1 MKIED
6 LKVGRVYRAKRP
18 RVVHTL
24 GGSYINDRQILY
36 ISPFE
41 ATIQYDSP
49 KVGFGSRYPVISV
62 EKFLKWADKDI
73 TDSLPPNE
81 WEKYKRCK
89 MESKYMTLEK
99 YAATLK
105 VGDEVTIE
113 YHSMAGDRQTIEKIL
128 KITKSGTI
136 YLRSTNC
143 QDAIRFRKNGQW
155 LDNFGYQGGLISRY
169 SLKNPYKNP
178 FDFTRVKI

>member
-24 GGSYINDRQILY
+24 GGSYINDRQILS

-41 ATIQYDSP
+41 ENIQYDSP
-49 KVGFGSRYPVISV
+49 KVGFGSKYPVISV

-73 TDSLPPNE
+73 TDSLLPNE

-89 MESKYMTLEK
+89 
-99 YAATLK
+99 
-105 VGDEVTIE
+105 
-113 YHSMAGDRQTIEKIL
+113 
-128 KITKSGTI
+128 
-136 YLRSTNC
+136 
-143 QDAIRFRKNGQW
+143 NG
-155 LDNFGYQGGLISRY
+155 
-169 SLKNPYKNP
+169 K
-178 FDFTRVKI
+178 

>member
-1 MKIED
+1 
-6 LKVGRVYRAKRP
+6 
-18 RVVHTL
+18 
-24 GGSYINDRQILY
+24 
-36 ISPFE
+36 
-41 ATIQYDSP
+41 
-49 KVGFGSRYPVISV
+49 
-62 EKFLKWADKDI
+62 
-73 TDSLPPNE
+73 
-81 WEKYKRCK
+81 

-143 QDAIRFRKNGQW
+143 KDAIRFRKNGQW
-155 LDNFGYQGGLISRY
+155 LDNFGYQGGSISGY
-169 SLKNPYKNP
+169 SLKNPYREP
-178 FDFTRVKI
+178 FNFTRVKV

>member
-18 RVVHTL
+18 RGVHRL
-24 GGSYINDRQILY
+24 DGSYVNDRQILY
-36 ISPFE
+36 ISPFGE
-41 ATIQYDSP
+41 SIQYDSP
-49 KVGFGSRYPVISV
+49 SVTFKAKYPIIST

-81 WEKYKRCK
+81 WEKYN
-89 MESKYMTLEK
+89 
-99 YAATLK
+99 
-105 VGDEVTIE
+105 
-113 YHSMAGDRQTIEKIL
+113 
-128 KITKSGTI
+128 GTI

-143 QDAIRFRKNGQW
+143 KDAIRFRKNGQW